1 MHNCEIGC
9 SEIGQLGWSS
19 PSDPWPMMTHTPSC
33 TLTYSDALGS
43 DSWISSQTFCFSATC
58 RCNSSNLGLSSIP
71 RSLLWLQIWQSRKN
85 AFGLLVVYYAI
96 KGTGHLDK
104 CRRTDLFSLGVS
116 ENMHQ
121 IANVWKFWLNLSS
134 NLQENI
140 KRNPLFFLC
149 FQMLYKR
156 LRSELF

>member
-1 MHNCEIGC
+1 MIRESHRRLSVSRQHVAVTPPTSACLLFQDPCYGFKFDKVEKTPLGYLWFIM
-9 SEIGQLGWSS
+9 QLK
-19 PSDPWPMMTHTPSC
+19 
-33 TLTYSDALGS
+33 AL
-43 DSWISSQTFCFSATC
+43 DTF
-58 RCNSSNLGLSSIP
+58 
-71 RSLLWLQIWQSRKN
+71 
-85 AFGLLVVYYAI
+85 
-96 KGTGHLDK
+96 DK

-140 KRNPLFFLC
+140 KRNTLFLLC

-156 LRSELF
+156 LQLKSFIIRVRNDLFLKNYVTSEGAVSHNVTVNFSYYQVRCYANN